1 MNSEHQPFL
10 SAYQHLLTISQ
21 QMLALAQLGQWEQLL
36 VSEKGYQ
43 QAVEQVTALG
53 SIAGL
58 SKPLS
63 HQLTELLQAIL
74 TNENAI
80 RQLMERQ
87 MNELAQLI
95 KQTAQQ
101 QQLQSRYG
109 EFE

>member
-1 MNSEHQPFL
+1 MYSKQHTFL

-21 QMLALAQLGQWEQLL
+21 QMLSLAQLDQWEQLL
-36 VSEKGYQ
+36 VIENVYQ
-43 QAVEQVTALG
+43 QAVDQVTALG
-53 SIAGL
+53 SIADL
-58 SKPLS
+58 AEPLC

-80 RQLMERQ
+80 RQLMESR

-95 KQTAQQ
+95 KQSAQQ
-101 QQLQSRYG
+101 QQLQSHYR